1 MKSSTKTKITAI
13 CIAALVVII
22 TGFAVIAALSY
33 RDRWDN
39 IIARE
44 SAANGLDFEI
54 VKRLVWVESKN
65 DPSAVSPRGAKGLM
79 QLMPDTAFWIAEKN
93 GETVTLND
101 LFDPETNIR
110 LGTAYLAYLSRRF
123 DGDIRLALIAY
134 NAGEGTLRRW
144 LNTPEFVD
152 NGELTVIP
160 YRETRNYVRKILR
173 LDE

>member
-1 MKSSTKTKITAI
+1 MKSSVKTKIIAFSIAGLVAI
-13 CIAALVVII
+13 ITVVAVFAALN
-22 TGFAVIAALSY
+22 Y

-44 SAANGLDFEI
+44 SAANNLDFEI

-79 QLMPDTAFWIAEKN
+79 QLMPDTAFWMADKM
-93 GETVTLND
+93 GENITLDD
-101 LFDPETNIR
+101 LFDPETNVR
-110 LGTAYLAYLSRRF
+110 LGVAYLAYLLDRF

-144 LNTPEFVD
+144 LNTPEFLTD
-152 NGELTVIP
+152 GTLTVIP
-160 YRETRNYVRKILR
+160 YRETRNYIRKILG
-173 LDE
+173 DGG